1 MDASG
6 KRLLS
11 AIAGVTFLLLA
22 GPNSQAA
29 DKAADPIAF
38 SASAGASVPAS
49 RPEIKAG
56 QIHTTAAPTIRVTA
70 PINENKRATLYGHV
84 PNALKHAVDMG
95 RVDPSTPS
103 EHMVMVLKSSDEQK
117 HELRRILDEQQD
129 KRTANYHQWVTPEQF
144 GQYFGVHD
152 DDIAKVSAWL
162 QSHGFQVEDVSKSK
176 RVLHFSGVTGQLEK
190 AFKTEIHSF
199 QAGGEIHVS
208 NNSEISVPEALKPVI
223 AGVTMN
229 NFFRKN
235 RMTPIKKEKAF
246 LQGPHVYGGAC
257 TTGAESSCN
266 EFVGPGDF
274 ATIFN
279 TAPLISQGINGT
291 GIKIGIVGRSDILLS
306 DVVSY
311 RQIFGLPDN
320 DPIFIHAGQDNGVEP
335 GDDGESDLDVEIS
348 GGYAPNAQVYFVI
361 GTPTYLVDGI
371 TASFEYL
378 IENNLTDVISSS
390 YGDCESNEGTGGNE
404 FNEQA
409 FEQAAAQGISV
420 FIANGDGGP
429 AQCDDQGGDAYEVL
443 GYAAPAEGSSPY
455 AVAVGG
461 TAFNEGASTT
471 PSATTPADNAPYWS
485 VSSLSNE
492 NNNALSYIPEIPW
505 NGAKNSDAS
514 LDPAADL
521 EDLWSASGAVSAY
534 YVQPSW
540 QRGSNV
546 PTSDPTLAGGNWA
559 TGLSLTNAGSGY
571 TKNPTVTVTGGG
583 CITEP
588 AITATYASATGSIAS
603 LTFNYGTQGGS
614 LKGGQGFG
622 CTSTPTFTIAAPTGT
637 PAVTATGVITG
648 IGPMQNI
655 LPLISGVP
663 HRYTPDL
670 SLAAEVEH
678 DGTVFC
684 SEGGCESPG
693 GGQFYFDI
701 VGGTSV
707 AAPSMAGI
715 QALIDQANGGRQGMP
730 GYIYYALS
738 AAQSETTCN
747 SQVQPTVAASS
758 TNASG
763 VTSSCA
769 FQDVTVGDNLIC
781 GTSACSSSA
790 QKIGFE
796 AGPGF
801 DLATGLGS
809 VNAYNLATQWDTVTF
824 NSTDTTVNLSQSS
837 GLAHGQTVTISGTVA
852 PGSGA
857 GTPTG
862 DVAFILS
869 QGAFGQT
876 VNVSSQAWNGPAP
889 FATLSSG
896 NYSATISNLPAGTYQ
911 LTARYG
917 GDSTFAS
924 SLSAPVT
931 VTVGSENSTVTIT
944 PQSISSNGGTITP
957 ATTFTYDGLAD
968 IEATVAG
975 ISGQGVPTGT
985 VSFTVDGSPWV
996 TETLDP
1002 NGNGYLIEGA
1012 LSSSSEIYDY
1022 MFATA
1027 PAIPAGTHSIG
1038 ATYSGDSTF
1047 NAVSATPVSIT
1058 ISPLTVT
1065 PTLVVAPT
1073 TNLASGATTQLTA
1086 SFALS
1091 ALTTGGN
1098 PLATAPTGT
1107 ISFYEGGT
1115 SGTLLGMA
1123 TLVPVVT
1130 YVQPPDS
1137 GSYPSYTYSAYAV
1150 TSTTLITAS
1159 GSITAVYNGDTNY
1172 TAATSAAT
1180 AVTVASAPATTV
1192 TVTSSANPT
1201 TLGGAPTF
1209 TATIAFVA
1217 GGTAPTAGTV
1227 AWYDGSFLLGTSS
1240 VGSSHT
1246 ATEKISITST
1256 THPFNAGTHIITASY
1271 EGTSTT
1277 AGPSTGTF
1285 TETVNQT
1292 PITIT
1297 LTGKTEGLAT
1307 SKYSYAAVLNCA
1319 GSGTAATAA
1328 CAYYS
1333 SYGEYFFNADFSP
1346 NQNPVSFY
1354 DGTTLL
1360 GTATATTVTLEQGG
1374 YGAFTAQLT
1383 GLTLAAGTH
1392 TITAQYADTNYSAAT
1407 SNAQT
1412 VKVYGSPLGNLETAI
1427 DASTGS
1433 TTVESND
1440 SIYING
1446 WAADPTDGAPVTSV
1460 VLYIDGTAITAP
1472 TMGISRPDVASAYNN
1487 SAYTN
1492 SGFTLYYPAASLTAG
1507 SHTITA
1513 VATNGGG
1520 VKTTLGP
1527 LHINVNVVIVYPAPI
1542 GNLETA
1548 VDSSTS
1554 STTVKSSDSIYINGW
1569 IADPTDGSPMTNVH
1583 VLIDGVSIGTPTLG
1597 ISRPDVASAYN
1608 NPAYANSGF
1617 TMNYSAAQLSVG
1629 SHSITVVGTDS
1640 HSVSTTL
1647 GPLAINVVHPSVPV
1661 GSLDSAVDAST
1672 GSSTISLSSGDS
1684 LYVGGWAA
1692 DYTDNGPAK
1701 SVQIYIDGVSF
1712 AAATLGI
1719 SRPDVAAYYNNS
1731 AWTNSGYQLF
1741 TSVAGLSQGSHS
1753 VTAVAKDSLGDTT
1766 TLGPLT
1772 FTVAP

>member
-1 MDASG
+1 MTASA
-6 KRLLS
+6 KRLLC
-11 AIAGVTFLLLA
+11 AIAGAGFLLLA
-22 GPNSQAA
+22 APNSQAA
-29 DKAADPIAF
+29 DKSANPNA
-38 SASAGASVPAS
+38 STASAGGAVSAS
-49 RPEIKAG
+49 RAEMKPG
-56 QIHTTAAPTIRVTA
+56 QIHTTAVPTVRVTA
-70 PINENKRATLYGHV
+70 RIDETRRSTLYGHL
-84 PNALKHAVDMG
+84 PGALKHAIDMG
-95 RVDPSTPS
+95 RVDPLTPS

-162 QSHGFQVEDVSKSK
+162 ESHGFQVEDVSKSK
-176 RVLHFSGVTGQLEK
+176 RVLHFSGNTGQLEE

-199 QAGGEIHVS
+199 QVGGEMHVS
-208 NNSEISVPEALKPVI
+208 NNSEISVPEALSPVI
-223 AGVTMN
+223 AGVSMN
-229 NFFRKN
+229 NFFRKS
-235 RMTPIKKEKAF
+235 RMTPIRKEKAF

-257 TTGAESSCN
+257 TGTTESTCN

-279 TAPLISQGINGT
+279 TAPLISKGINGS

-320 DPIFIHAGQDNGVEP
+320 DPIFINAGQDNGVEP

-420 FIANGDGGP
+420 FIANGDNGP
-429 AQCDDQGGDAYEVL
+429 AQCDDQSADSYEVL

-471 PSATTPADNAPYWS
+471 PSATTPADNSPYWYAG
-485 VSSLSNE
+485 SLSNE

-505 NGAKNSDAS
+505 NGSKNSDAS
-514 LDPAADL
+514 LDPSADL
-521 EDLWSASGAVSAY
+521 GDLWSASGAVSAY

-546 PTSDPTLAGGNWA
+546 PTTDPTLAGGDWA
-559 TGLSLTNAGSGY
+559 LGINITNPGSGY
-571 TKNPTVTVTGGG
+571 TKAPTVTVTGG
-583 CITEP
+583 CVTEP
-588 AITATYASATGSIAS
+588 AITATYSSTNGTITGLA
-603 LTFNYGTQGGS
+603 FNFGTQGGT
-614 LKGGQGFG
+614 LKAGQGFD
-622 CTSTPTFTIAAPTGT
+622 CTSIPTVAIAAPTGT
-637 PAVTATGVITG
+637 PAVTATAVITG

-730 GYIYYALS
+730 GYIYYTL
-738 AAQSETTCN
+738 AAAESLTTCN
-747 SQVQPTVAASS
+747 SQVQPAVGTSS

-769 FQDVTVGDNLIC
+769 FQDITVGDNLIC
-781 GTSACSSSA
+781 ATSACSSDA

-824 NSTDTTVNLSQSS
+824 NSTDTTLNLSQTS
-837 GLAHGQTVTISGTVA
+837 GLAHGQTVTISGTVT
-852 PGSGA
+852 PGSGS

-876 VNVSSQAWNGPAP
+876 VNVTSQAWNGPAP
-889 FATLSSG
+889 FATLSGG
-896 NYSATISNLPAGTYQ
+896 NYTASISNLPAGTYQ
-911 LTARYG
+911 LTARYA
-917 GDSTFAS
+917 GDNNFAS

-931 VTVGSENSTVTIT
+931 VTVGSENSSVTIT
-944 PQSISSNGGTITP
+944 PNSISSNGATLTP
-957 ATTFTYDGLAD
+957 ATSFTYDGLAD
-968 IEATVAG
+968 IEATVTG
-975 ISGQGVPTGT
+975 VSGQGVPTGT

-1012 LSSSSEIYDY
+1012 LTSSSEIYDY

-1047 NAVSATPVSIT
+1047 NSATATPVNIT
-1058 ISPLTVT
+1058 ISKLSIT
-1065 PTLVVAPT
+1065 PTLAVAPT
-1073 TNLASGATTQLTA
+1073 TNITSGAATQLTA
-1086 SFALS
+1086 SFSLS

-1098 PLATAPTGT
+1098 PLASAPTGT
-1107 ISFYEGGT
+1107 VSFYEGGPT
-1115 SGTLLGMA
+1115 GTLLGTA
-1123 TLVPVVT
+1123 TVVPGLT
-1130 YVQPPDS
+1130 YLQPPDTAA
-1137 GSYPSYTYSAYAV
+1137 YPSYTYTAYAV

-1172 TAATSAAT
+1172 NAETSTAT
-1180 AVTVASAPATTV
+1180 AITVGSAPATTV

-1201 TLGGAPTF
+1201 TLGGTPTF
-1209 TATIAFVA
+1209 TATVAFVA

-1227 AWYDGSFLLGTSS
+1227 AWYDGSVLLGTSS
-1240 VGSSHT
+1240 VGSSHA
-1246 ATEKISITST
+1246 ATEKISATST
-1256 THPFNAGTHIITASY
+1256 LDPFNAGAHIITAVY
-1271 EGTSTT
+1271 DGTSTT

-1285 TETVNQT
+1285 TETVSQT

-1319 GSGTAATAA
+1319 SGSTTSAA
-1328 CAYYS
+1328 CTYYS
-1333 SYGEYFFNADFSP
+1333 SYGEYFFDQDFPPTS
-1346 NQNPVSFY
+1346 PVSFY

-1392 TITAQYADTNYSAAT
+1392 TITAKYADVNYSAAT

-1412 VKVYGSPLGNLETAI
+1412 VKVYGTPLGNLETAI

-1433 TTVESND
+1433 TTVASTD

-1446 WAADPTDGAPVTSV
+1446 WAADPTDGSPVTSV
-1460 VLYIDGTAITAP
+1460 IVYIDGVSIGAP
-1472 TMGISRPDVASAYNN
+1472 TLGVSRPDVASYYNN
-1487 SAYTN
+1487 PAYTN
-1492 SGFTLYYPAASLTAG
+1492 SGFTLYYPASGLSAG

-1513 VATNGGG
+1513 VETNGGG

-1527 LHINVNVVIVYPAPI
+1527 LSITVNVVVVYPAPI

-1548 VDSSTS
+1548 EDASTL
-1554 STTVKSSDSIYINGW
+1554 STTVQSTDNLYVSGW
-1569 IADPTDGSPMTNVH
+1569 IADPTDGSPMSNVH
-1583 VLIDGVSIGTPTLG
+1583 VLVDGVSVGTPTLG
-1597 ISRPDVASAYN
+1597 ISRPDVASYYN
-1608 NPAYANSGF
+1608 NPAYTNSGF
-1617 TMNYSAAQLSVG
+1617 TFTYAASQLSPG
-1629 SHSITVVGTDS
+1629 SHAITVVGTNS
-1640 HSVSTTL
+1640 HGVSTTF
-1647 GPLAINVVHPSVPV
+1647 GPLTISVVHVNVPPV
-1661 GSLDSAVDAST
+1661 GNLETAADSATLQPS
-1672 GSSTISLSSGDS
+1672 ISQSSGT
-1684 LYVGGWAA
+1684 LYINGWAA
-1692 DYTDNGPAK
+1692 DYQSNSGVA
-1701 SVQIYIDGVSF
+1701 SVSILVDG
-1712 AAATLGI
+1712 AAFGTATTGI
-1719 SRPDVAAYYNNS
+1719 SRPDVAAYYNDPG
-1731 AWTNSGYQLF
+1731 WTNSGFDLYS
-1741 TSVAGLSQGSHS
+1741 SVSALSQGTHQ
-1753 VTAVAKDSLGDTT
+1753 VTAVATDLLGLQT

-1772 FTVAP
+1772 ITITP